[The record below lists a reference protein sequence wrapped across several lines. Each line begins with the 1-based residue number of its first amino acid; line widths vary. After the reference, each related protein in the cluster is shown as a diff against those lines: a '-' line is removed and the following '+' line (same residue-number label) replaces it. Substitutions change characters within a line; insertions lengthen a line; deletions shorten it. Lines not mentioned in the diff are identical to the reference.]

1 MGPHAVLKVVGD
13 HDMPLERSKQTI
25 EPNSEVPRI
34 GVPRFL
40 ELLELLRRHV
50 RRQGRMT
57 HVRLQ
62 RLSLLVRL
70 RPSGR
75 ATACAMALAA
85 ARNGRATAASA
96 APTPHAQR
104 SRCSAA
110 QRCTTEE
117 SS

>member
-1 MGPHAVLKVVGD
+1 MPIGLSKEACQLQGGEGPLQLAK
-13 HDMPLERSKQTI
+13 MISAKKQGLVTAA
-25 EPNSEVPRI
+25 
-34 GVPRFL
+34 
-40 ELLELLRRHV
+40 
-50 RRQGRMT
+50 
-57 HVRLQ
+57 
-62 RLSLLVRL
+62 SLLVRL